1 MKEILFICECHYY
14 RLAFKD
20 FLEREKGYTIE
31 FDTLGSL
38 VGRYVGHKTALI
50 HLTENNYTEIFL
62 FFENNGLYFTE
73 NITFITNKR
82 LITLLS
88 RFFDKRLRFIDELSI
103 LDKYS
108 NTEVFEE
115 NIESKWS
122 LSQVNE
128 QLDLLTISE
137 FLVLSLLLAGLTPT
151 TIAFRTKKSIKT
163 ISSQKVGALR
173 KLDLDNTPHSLIKLA
188 HIFRFATTLDSIN
201 RRDATREDVVCSYEG
216 TR

>member
-14 RLAFKD
+14 RLAFKYS
-20 FLEREKGYTIE
+20 LEREKGYTIE

-62 FFENNGLYFTE
+62 FFENNWLYFAE

-103 LDKYS
+103 LGRDA
-108 NTEVFEE
+108 E
-115 NIESKWS
+115 
-122 LSQVNE
+122 
-128 QLDLLTISE
+128 
-137 FLVLSLLLAGLTPT
+137 LVLLYASLFG
-151 TIAFRTKKSIKT
+151 
-163 ISSQKVGALR
+163 
-173 KLDLDNTPHSLIKLA
+173 
-188 HIFRFATTLDSIN
+188 
-201 RRDATREDVVCSYEG
+201 
-216 TR
+216 